1 MNAGF
6 AEPDEELWKRYRE
19 NHDQNAFGHLIK
31 RYRESVLAFLIR
43 MTGGEED
50 AFDLLQ
56 ESLRRFAQHYD
67 PSRSAAKTFL
77 FCIASNLAKSYYRS
91 SMNKRYEVSFGDL
104 EEAGTQ
110 PAAASDYH
118 RDEMRLAL
126 FQNALNCLDFK
137 DRQAIELKDIESMT
151 YKTAADIAGCSEK
164 RFEKRLAQARKRLR
178 SVLTENKEY
187 ESLLPCD

>member
-19 NHDQNAFGHLIK
+19 NHDQNAFCHLIK
-31 RYRESVLAFLIR
+31 RYRENVLAFLIR
-43 MTGGEED
+43 MTGGEND

-56 ESLRRFAQHYD
+56 EALWRFAQHYD

-77 FCIASNLAKSYYRS
+77 FCIASNLAKSHYRS
-91 SMNKRYEVSFGDL
+91 TRKKRYDISFGDL

-110 PAAASDYH
+110 PAADGDFH
-118 RDEMRLAL
+118 RNEMRLAL
-126 FQNALNCLDFK
+126 FQNALNRLEFK

-178 SVLTENKEY
+178 SILMENKEY